1 MSEKTQLCKCNN
13 CDTVMFDEN
22 PSEQP
27 LLTAPKGTSHMVQ
40 LKDEGEFF
48 WACPECQTDEYLQD
62 LQELPDSGE

>member
-1 MSEKTQLCKCNN
+1 
-13 CDTVMFDEN
+13 MFDEN